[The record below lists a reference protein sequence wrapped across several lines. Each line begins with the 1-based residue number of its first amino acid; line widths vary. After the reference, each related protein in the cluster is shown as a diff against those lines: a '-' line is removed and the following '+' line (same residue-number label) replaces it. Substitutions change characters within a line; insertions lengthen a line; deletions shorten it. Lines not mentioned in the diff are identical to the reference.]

1 MTRATSATTIVA
13 ARGGVVW
20 LVVVVVVE
28 GVFSLTHDDEGETGA
43 AAVVVVVVVGVVG
56 VVAVSAGLGPGL
68 GLSLGR
74 HFSFSSFA
82 FRRRATIVSQKDPP
96 SPLTKEP
103 PNHTPDHRHYDSG
116 NDRENGRV
124 PMRAR
129 CRFSH
134 PLPIE

>member
-43 AAVVVVVVVGVVG
+43 AAVVVVVVVG